1 MKLSFGI
8 RGKLF
13 FWYFLFLLIFY
24 GTILALYFDI
34 HQIMRIS
41 ESIVNQHYRIVSIAK
56 KMGENLLS
64 MEEHEKKYKLL
75 RKKEYLQLFLTAKND
90 FENSLREITSL
101 VPTKEK
107 SSGPWWRIAQSYR
120 KVVSQLPELENS
132 PPPEKS
138 WIPESAI
145 NRWIDILRR
154 ARADTEEKIVT
165 ANIQLNRRGRA
176 AVRNGLAGLALSTLV
191 GLVWSL
197 FFAYSTI
204 RPLKSLIHGIR
215 SISSGRSSRPIAIR
229 AKDEFGEVA
238 RAFNEMAQRLHEEEH
253 MRADFISMLS
263 HEIRTPLTSIRESV
277 NMIAEEV
284 MGDINDRQRKFLQIA
299 SSEIGRISELLN
311 HLMQVT
317 RLESQVIQI
326 DPRPF
331 SPFPMLAKSIERIR
345 PAAVA
350 KRIQIR
356 MLAPRKLPPVA
367 GDSKYLQQVLLNLLG
382 NAVKFSN
389 RNGRIELR
397 AEPDSDKKNLKI
409 CVYDNGPGIPENEQ
423 KLIFTK
429 YYRAKDIRDQMDG
442 VGLGLNIAKH
452 IVEAHHGSIW
462 VKSIPGKGSIF
473 CFTVPIA

>member
-41 ESIVNQHYRIVSIAK
+41 ESIVNQHYRIASIAK

-64 MEEHEKKYKLL
+64 MEEHEKKYQLL
-75 RKKEYLQLFLTAKND
+75 RKKEYLQLFLAAKND

-101 VPTKEK
+101 VPAKEK

-132 PPPEKS
+132 PPPEKA

-204 RPLKSLIHGIR
+204 RPLKSLIYGIR

-356 MLAPRKLPPVA
+356 MLAPRKLPTVA